1 MFHALFLFVLF
12 LTHGTTSAPNNP
24 PPKADAAKPTQPCS
38 DAKSPAAASD
48 CFAKLYLDADAQLNV
63 AYNQIVTVMKT
74 LLTDAQRANNPAQI
88 AHHQA
93 AMDRL
98 LAAQRAWLNYR
109 DLHCDSVKFQ
119 YEGGTMSS
127 AMWSQCMTETT
138 QQRIAA
144 LRTSYDLAN

>member
-1 MFHALFLFVLF
+1 MLHLLFLFFFAV
-12 LTHGTTSAPNNP
+12 H
-24 PPKADAAKPTQPCS
+24 
-38 DAKSPAAASD
+38 PAAAAGSD
-48 CFAKLYLDADAQLNV
+48 DPPKPEAARSQPCADAKTQLAINECFAKIYVEADAQLNV
-63 AYNQIVTVMKT
+63 AYNKVINTMKG
-74 LLTDAQRANNPAQI
+74 LLTDAQRRNDAPQV

-119 YEGGTMSS
+119 YDGGSIS
-127 AMWSQCMTETT
+127 PSVWSQCMAEAT

-144 LRTSYDLAN
+144 LTADYDLTN